1 MAAVLTEILDRRL
14 RVGAFLYGVT
24 RSAKG
29 DWEMFSRYR
38 PVNAAAK
45 PDVFFPSPVA
55 FELTHGDQV
64 GILEQLLPVDVSSKG
79 SRKKAP
85 PSAPFY
91 FIGFVHGKDPSETYW
106 RRWAMVRRAAT
117 TARDSRRFPPA
128 SPQL

>member
-1 MAAVLTEILDRRL
+1 
-14 RVGAFLYGVT
+14 
-24 RSAKG
+24 
-29 DWEMFSRYR
+29 MFSRYR

-117 TARDSRRFPPA
+117 TARDSRRFPACQPA
-128 SPQL
+128 TLNGFAPGSPQLLTVLPLPRATL